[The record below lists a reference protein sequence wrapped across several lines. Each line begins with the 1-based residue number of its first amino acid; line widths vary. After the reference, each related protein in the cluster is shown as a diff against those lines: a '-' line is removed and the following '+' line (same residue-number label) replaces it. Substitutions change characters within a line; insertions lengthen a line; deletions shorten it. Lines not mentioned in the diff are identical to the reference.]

1 MPYLMAGSMVLGGV
15 MGGISGGDEA
25 AAKYAAEVAQYN
37 DRTIRE
43 AFNSGKQI
51 FGVANANAMKRLQN
65 QMNAEQMARNYA
77 RQRLDLQKTTSDRRR
92 FMSENQRL
100 TEASTNAM
108 VTAKLGTGSGT
119 AERIREQ
126 MKHKGAKNWETEFFN
141 NLDAEKSI
149 ELQYRNNLNQ
159 IDDSMQQADAYVP
172 GMKPQAPDMGGAI
185 LNGVMQG
192 VMGGGALGSALGG
205 AFGGGAATSPGS
217 PGGGGS
223 SGGGGGGGLFGGG
236 FQLGGLS
243 GGYGVSGISPI
254 QIGN

>member
-37 DRTIRE
+37 DRTIRD

-141 NLDAEKSI
+141 NLDAEKAI
-149 ELQYRNNLNQ
+149 KQQYRNNLNQ
-159 IDDSMQQADAYVP
+159 IDDSMQQADAYIP

-192 VMGGGALGSALGG
+192 VMGGGALGANLGTLFGSG
-205 AFGGGAATSPGS
+205 APE
-217 PGGGGS
+217 
-223 SGGGGGGGLFGGG
+223 GGGGLGPLGTAATSDSTGSNYMSALGFGG
-236 FQLGGLS
+236 
-243 GGYGVSGISPI
+243 
-254 QIGN
+254 